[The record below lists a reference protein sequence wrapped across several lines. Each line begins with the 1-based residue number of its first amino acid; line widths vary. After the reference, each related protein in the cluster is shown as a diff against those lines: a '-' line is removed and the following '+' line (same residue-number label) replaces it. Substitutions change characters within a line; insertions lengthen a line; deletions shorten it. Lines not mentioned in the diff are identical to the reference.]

1 MTTKKLQLAD
11 KVFLIVHAEYHHL
24 HEESDIMAD
33 KFGCDEEWT
42 TITVDLEMHGKTSK
56 NGMIS
61 RYVNDKHRKAARVP
75 ADVYMSV
82 AFHDSKNLIQ
92 LRKENAEKLEALI
105 AECRAEE
112 MPEDAKEREA
122 EKEAEKARAEKARAE
137 KVIEECEKVIKSR
150 GALMTEKEAEAYLRR
165 LNDCLNEGGEGFL
178 PKVWTQ
184 EEYDAAK
191 RTLSA

>member
-11 KVFLIVHAEYHHL
+11 KIFLIVHAEYHHL

-33 KFGCDEEWT
+33 KFGCDEEWVS
-42 TITVDLEMHGKTSK
+42 IKVDLEMNGRKGYD
-56 NGMIS
+56 GMIL
-61 RYVNDKHRKAARVP
+61 RYINDKHRAAAGVP
-75 ADVYMSV
+75 ADVDMSI
-82 AFHDSKNLIQ
+82 AFHDSKDLIR
-92 LRKENAEKLEALI
+92 LRKGNAEKLEALI

-112 MPEDAKEREA
+112 MPEEMKEREEKKAA
-122 EKEAEKARAEKARAE
+122 EKKEAEKKRAE
-137 KVIEECEKVIKSR
+137 KVIEECEKVIASR
-150 GALMTEKEAEAYLRR
+150 GSLMTEKEAEAYLRR

-184 EEYDAAK
+184 EEYAAAK